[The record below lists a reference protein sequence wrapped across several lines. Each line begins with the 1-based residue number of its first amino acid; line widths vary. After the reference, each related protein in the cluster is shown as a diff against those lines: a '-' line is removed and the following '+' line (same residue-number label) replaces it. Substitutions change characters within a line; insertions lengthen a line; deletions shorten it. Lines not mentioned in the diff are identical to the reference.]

1 MSASAT
7 SPASGYSPLMSGAV
21 HAPCAALL
29 GVAEAIEQMITQ
41 YCVALRSVAAVGK
54 WEAPQEGLALGWL
67 LIRNVEAVIL
77 MARHDE
83 VLVTASWP
91 NSRAAFELSARIIWM
106 LQPDDRYAA
115 ECRWL
120 ALLGDWEK
128 TERKLVEEVPD
139 RAEFHIM
146 RAESIRSF
154 REGVISALPSGY
166 VPAKKPNFHDTL
178 TALNTPQMY
187 RFYREG
193 SQYVHG
199 SMYASTNYS
208 KNLGTRRNLGDF
220 TSTVDWILPMRLC
233 WLSLREATR
242 FILDRLT
249 VPQEAMPNWN
259 ELNRHT
265 DTAFQALA
273 LYAAQSREPYS

>member
-1 MSASAT
+1 MSHQCGPLKPLVRLANRDIDAGWRNARVLRHQLTPGEQMSASAT

-128 TERKLVEEVPD
+128 TERKLVEEAGG
-139 RAEFHIM
+139 R
-146 RAESIRSF
+146 
-154 REGVISALPSGY
+154 
-166 VPAKKPNFHDTL
+166 
-178 TALNTPQMY
+178 
-187 RFYREG
+187 
-193 SQYVHG
+193 
-199 SMYASTNYS
+199 
-208 KNLGTRRNLGDF
+208 
-220 TSTVDWILPMRLC
+220 
-233 WLSLREATR
+233 
-242 FILDRLT
+242 
-249 VPQEAMPNWN
+249 
-259 ELNRHT
+259 
-265 DTAFQALA
+265 
-273 LYAAQSREPYS
+273 QSHS